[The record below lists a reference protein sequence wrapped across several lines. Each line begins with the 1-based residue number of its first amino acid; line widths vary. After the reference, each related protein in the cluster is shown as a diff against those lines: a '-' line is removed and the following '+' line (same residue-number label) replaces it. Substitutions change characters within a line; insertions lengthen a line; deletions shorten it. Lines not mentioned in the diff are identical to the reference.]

1 MLKAT
6 ANNFNTAIV
15 TDAARQVWLAG
26 LGAATVTR
34 QWAAKDAG
42 PMFRSLV
49 REGEM
54 VEGRARR
61 VIGRQVGNSIAL
73 ATAAWNT
80 ACDTAL
86 TTVNG
91 LVGIAAAALPKGRTP
106 AKAPA
111 TKNVRR
117 SSTKAVRS
125 RKTRRSRRG

>member
-1 MLKAT
+1 MLKIT
-6 ANNFNTAIV
+6 ANNLNTATM

-80 ACDTAL
+80 ARDTAL

-91 LVGIAAAALPKGRTP
+91 LVGIAAAALPKGGAA
-106 AKAPA
+106 AKAAA
-111 TKNVRR
+111 TKTVRR
-117 SSTKAVRS
+117 SSAKSVRN
-125 RKTRRSRRG
+125 RKTKRSRRG